1 MVNIDDFIK
10 RIEILLDYYSLSA
23 SIFADKL
30 GVQRSGLSHLMSGR
44 NKPSL
49 DFVMKIVENFPE
61 VDINWLLNG
70 TGNFPKQNNNFAAA
84 PQPTPEP
91 IVTPA
96 LQVPEPSIQKNEST
110 EPDLFSVNEIN
121 EAPAS
126 QQKNTAV
133 ENISSNVLATI
144 NSNEEIER
152 IVVFYKNG
160 FFKAYTP
167 GQ

>member
-10 RIEILLDYYSLSA
+10 RLEILLDYYSLSA

-84 PQPTPEP
+84 PQPAPEP
-91 IVTPA
+91 IANTIT
-96 LQVPEPSIQKNEST
+96 QPESQPQQNTEST
-110 EPDLFSVNEIN
+110 EPDLFSVNEIH
-121 EAPAS
+121 EAPAPE
-126 QQKNTAV
+126 QKSTAENTGRD
-133 ENISSNVLATI
+133 VLATI

-160 FFKAYTP
+160 YFKAYAP